1 MTGPVEARARLD
13 VEEFGELTGI
23 QRTQAEIIYALAR
36 HLDSP
41 DVGSP
46 ASVARELGARL
57 SELAASTQGGEV
69 SRADALAADIKDE
82 LAPRRRPIAS
92 AGA

>member
-1 MTGPVEARARLD
+1 METQVRIDLEDL
-13 VEEFGELTGI
+13 GELTGT

-46 ASVARELGARL
+46 ASVARELSARL
-57 SELAASTQGGEV
+57 NELVASAQGEEV
-69 SRADALAADIKDE
+69 SRADTLVADIKDE

-92 AGA
+92 TGA

>member
-1 MTGPVEARARLD
+1 MAGPVETQVTADLLD
-13 VEEFGELTGI
+13 LGEPTGI
-23 QRTQAEIIYALAR
+23 MRSQAEIVIALAR
-36 HLDSP
+36 HLDQP

-46 ASVARELGARL
+46 ASVARELSARL
-57 SELAASTQGGEV
+57 TEYAAAAQGPEV

-92 AGA
+92 TGA

>member
-1 MTGPVEARARLD
+1 METQVRIDLEDL
-13 VEEFGELTGI
+13 GELTGI

-46 ASVARELGARL
+46 SSVARELSARL
-57 SELAASTQGGEV
+57 AELAADTQGEEV
-69 SRADALAADIKDE
+69 SRADTLAADIHDE

-92 AGA
+92 TGA